1 MPTGKLDLIRQLRKR
16 LEIYHRVFWSDVE
29 DLKNERKLA
38 NEEKIGS

>member
-1 MPTGKLDLIRQLRKR
+1 MPTGKLDLIWQLRKR

-29 DLKNERKLA
+29 DFKNERKLA